1 MRRFN
6 RVVLLVV
13 IVVGAAIVI
22 AYGGL
27 SATLSRVATREVSKF
42 LAKLPEGEASCGE
55 ISFSLLTGTAHVND
69 VRYTYR
75 ADVPGSPAKRP
86 GMEVHIGCVEVGR
99 VLYSLLRGNT
109 ISVNSVSVLEPSIE
123 LWLDEKHPKECLPP
137 FMIDSAAKPLQIPF
151 KQISLNKLLID
162 DASLA
167 LHSTNTPLDVAVH
180 HCSLSMQQLV
190 YDSAFHFNDSVYS
203 FSLERAA
210 VTLPDGRSRFITQ
223 DIRLQAMG
231 GLSVGATQYVN
242 MTDQTLADN
251 IPGADIR
258 IKRLEVGPLSHSSLF
273 KGELLVQ
280 AIKVHS
286 PHMELWMDEE
296 HPELCFPRTKEG
308 KAQTAIIL
316 PFHYAELR
324 HLIVHNASFALH
336 STRTQLDVQA
346 DSCSLAFHK
355 MQFTADAMHCD
366 TAYDFSVA
374 SGTVVLP
381 DGQMKLATR
390 QIQRD
395 KQGIFSVGETR
406 MSYHADEARAG
417 QMPGVDMSV
426 ERIEIGPLAFNKLW
440 DRQVLFESARVI
452 RPQVELWLDEEHPER
467 CFPSYEKKEPNERTA
482 KLKQK
487 IQERLP
493 EGESLILL
501 TALHHAQIENASLA
515 LHSTRTQLDVVA
527 DSCSL
532 AVHDLSFD
540 KTFHFNDTAYSF
552 SLAHAAVTL
561 PDGSMKMET
570 RDIAHRDQ
578 GEIRIG
584 ASRIVHN
591 MNKLALGDRVQEPV
605 TWIDMQLKRVV
616 LSPLNPIR
624 KVLNK
629 DYTIRHIDA
638 EVSFMDILR
647 DERYKL
653 KHPTVMPQK
662 LLAELP
668 MTFYVKDADV
678 QIRRI
683 HIGFAIT
690 DTHIGHLDLGDIN
703 ARVEHIT
710 NRQGYTMRLDGSC
723 QMGEGV
729 VNARFDMT
737 MNCECGFRI
746 QLKGK
751 GLNTSFLNGFI
762 RPFAG
767 ITSDCKIDSI
777 YANYTGN
784 STRADG
790 TFRMVYHDFSMKVN
804 KGDDI
809 PFEIITKHAGVITR
823 VGNALVPKNNPPTKH
838 LKPRGYQVSWIRN
851 ENKDVELYLFGPI
864 LDGLKKTFL
873 PGLYVHLR
881 TKEGE
886 ILD

>member
-6 RVVLLVV
+6 RIVLLIVV
-13 IVVGAAIVI
+13 IVGAAIVI

-27 SATLSRVATREVSKF
+27 SATISRVATREASKF
-42 LAKLPEGEASCGE
+42 LAQLPEGEASCGE
-55 ISFSLLTGTAHVND
+55 ISFNLLTGTAHVND

-75 ADVPGSPAKRP
+75 AEVTDGGQRP
-86 GMEVHIGCVEVGR
+86 GIDMQIGCIEVSH
-99 VLYSLLRGNT
+99 VLYSILNDNKIT
-109 ISVNSVSVLEPSIE
+109 VHDVSLIRPRVE
-123 LWLDEKHPKECLPP
+123 LWMDEKQPEGCLPA
-137 FMIDSAAKPLQIPF
+137 FMTARTG
-151 KQISLNKLLID
+151 KQFHMPDIEAELEVLLIE
-162 DASLA
+162 DASMQ
-167 LHSTNTPLDVAVH
+167 LHSVRSPLDVTVNN
-180 HCSLSMQQLV
+180 CSLSMQGLC
-190 YDSAFHFNDSVYS
+190 YDSVFHFNDSVYS
-203 FSLERAA
+203 FSLESAS
-210 VTLPDGRSRFITQ
+210 VTLPDGRSRFMTQ

-231 GLSVGATQYVN
+231 LLSIGATRYVN
-242 MTDQTLADN
+242 ATDQTLADR
-251 IPGADIR
+251 IPSADIR
-258 IKRLEVGPLSHSSLF
+258 IKRLEAGPLSHSRLF
-273 KGELLVQ
+273 KGELIVQ
-280 AIKVHS
+280 ALKVLD
-286 PHMELWMDEE
+286 PQMELWMDED

-324 HLIVHNASFALH
+324 HMIVRNASFALH
-336 STRTQLDVQA
+336 STRTLLDVQA

-374 SGTVVLP
+374 SGSVVLP

-390 QIQRD
+390 QIHRD
-395 KQGIFSVGETR
+395 KQGTFFIGETR
-406 MSYHADEARAG
+406 MAYHAEEARAG

-426 ERIEIGPLAFNKLW
+426 ERIEIGPLAFTKLW
-440 DRQVLFESARVI
+440 DRQVLFVSARVI
-452 RPQVELWLDEEHPER
+452 RPRVELWMDEEHPELS
-467 CFPSYEKKEPNERTA
+467 FPSYEKKEPSECTIQ
-482 KLKQK
+482 LKQK

-501 TALHHAQIENASLA
+501 TALRHAQIENASLA

-532 AVHDLSFD
+532 AVNDLSYD

-591 MNKLALGDRVQEPV
+591 MDKLALGDIVQEPV
-605 TWIDMQLKRVV
+605 TWIDMQLKRCVI
-616 LSPLNPIR
+616 SPLNPIHKALR
-624 KVLNK
+624 K
-629 DYTIRHIDA
+629 DYTIQHIDA
-638 EVSFMDILR
+638 EVGFMDVFR
-647 DERYKL
+647 DERYQL
-653 KHPTVMPQK
+653 KHIPLMPQ
-662 LLAELP
+662 LVLMNLP

-678 QIRRI
+678 QMQRI

-690 DTHIGHLDLGDIN
+690 DTHIGQLDFNDIN
-703 ARVEHIT
+703 AHVAHIT
-710 NRQGYTMRLDGSC
+710 NRSGYTMRLDGSC
-723 QMGEGV
+723 PMGEGV
-729 VNARFDMT
+729 ADARFDMT
-737 MNCECGFRI
+737 MNRECGFRI
-746 QLKGK
+746 QMKAKGI
-751 GLNTSFLNGFI
+751 NTSFLNGFI

-777 YANYTGN
+777 YTNYTGN
-784 STRADG
+784 GTRADG

-809 PFEIITKHAGVITR
+809 PLEIITKHAGVITH
-823 VGNALVPKNNPPTKH
+823 VGNALVPHSNPPTKH
-838 LKPRGYQVSWIRN
+838 SKPRSYQVSWIRN

-864 LDGLKKTFL
+864 IDGIKKTFL

-886 ILD
+886 IIE

>member
-6 RVVLLVV
+6 RIVLLIVV
-13 IVVGAAIVI
+13 IVGAAIVI

-27 SATLSRVATREVSKF
+27 SATLSRVATREASKF
-42 LAKLPEGEASCGE
+42 LAQLPEGEASCGE
-55 ISFSLLTGTAHVND
+55 ISFNLLTGTAHVND

-75 ADVPGSPAKRP
+75 AEAADEQQRP
-86 GMEVHIGCVEVGR
+86 GIDIQIGRVEVSR
-99 VLYSLLRGNT
+99 VLYSILNDNKIT
-109 ISVNSVSVLEPSIE
+109 VHDVSLIRPRVE
-123 LWLDEKHPKECLPP
+123 LWMDEKQPEGCLPA
-137 FMIDSAAKPLQIPF
+137 FMTDRTG
-151 KQISLNKLLID
+151 KQFHMPDIKAELDVLLIE
-162 DASLA
+162 DASMQ
-167 LHSTNTPLDVAVH
+167 LHSVRSPLDVTVNN
-180 HCSLSMQQLV
+180 CSLSMQGLC
-190 YDSAFHFNDSVYS
+190 YDSVFHFNDSVYS
-203 FSLERAA
+203 FSLESAS
-210 VTLPDGRSRFITQ
+210 VTLPDGRSRFMTQ

-231 GLSVGATQYVN
+231 LLSIGATRYVN
-242 MTDQTLADN
+242 ATDQTLADR
-251 IPGADIR
+251 IPSADIR
-258 IKRLEVGPLSHSSLF
+258 IKRLEAGPLSHSRLF
-273 KGELLVQ
+273 KGELIVQ
-280 AIKVHS
+280 ALKVLD
-286 PHMELWMDEE
+286 PQMELWMDEG

-324 HLIVHNASFALH
+324 HMIVRNASFALH
-336 STRTQLDVQA
+336 STRTLLDVQA

-374 SGTVVLP
+374 SGSVVLP

-390 QIQRD
+390 QIHRD
-395 KQGIFSVGETR
+395 KQDIFSVGETR
-406 MSYHADEARAG
+406 MAYHAEEARVG

-426 ERIEIGPLAFNKLW
+426 ERIEIGPLAFTKLW

-452 RPQVELWLDEEHPER
+452 RPRVELWMDEEHPELS
-467 CFPSYEKKEPNERTA
+467 FPSYEKKEPSECTIQ
-482 KLKQK
+482 LKQK

-501 TALHHAQIENASLA
+501 TALRHAQIENASLA

-532 AVHDLSFD
+532 AVNDLSYD

-570 RDIAHRDQ
+570 RDITHRDQ
-578 GEIRIG
+578 GEVHIG

-591 MNKLALGDRVQEPV
+591 MDKLALGDIVQEPV
-605 TWIDMQLKRVV
+605 TWIDMQLKRCVI
-616 LSPLNPIR
+616 SPLNPIHKALR
-624 KVLNK
+624 K
-629 DYTIRHIDA
+629 DYTIQHIDA
-638 EVSFMDILR
+638 EVGFMDVFR
-647 DERYKL
+647 DERYQL
-653 KHPTVMPQK
+653 KHTPLMPQQV
-662 LLAELP
+662 LMNLP

-678 QIRRI
+678 QMQRI

-690 DTHIGHLDLGDIN
+690 DTHIGQLDFNDIN
-703 ARVEHIT
+703 AHVAHIT
-710 NRQGYTMRLDGSC
+710 NRSGYTMRLDGSC
-723 QMGEGV
+723 PMGEGV
-729 VNARFDMT
+729 ADARFDMT
-737 MNCECGFRI
+737 MNRECGFRI
-746 QLKGK
+746 QMRAKGI
-751 GLNTSFLNGFI
+751 NTSFLNGFI

-777 YANYTGN
+777 YTNYTGN
-784 STRADG
+784 GTRADG

-804 KGDDI
+804 KGDAI
-809 PFEIITKHAGVITR
+809 PFEIITKHAGVITH
-823 VGNALVPKNNPPTKH
+823 VGNALVPHSNPPTKH
-838 LKPRGYQVSWIRN
+838 SKPRGYQVSWIRN

-864 LDGLKKTFL
+864 IDGIKKTFL

-886 ILD
+886 IIE

>member
-13 IVVGAAIVI
+13 VVVGAAIVI

-42 LAKLPEGEASCGE
+42 LAQLPEGEASCGE
-55 ISFSLLTGTAHVND
+55 ISFNLLTGTAHVND

-75 ADVPGSPAKRP
+75 AEAADEQQRP
-86 GMEVHIGCVEVGR
+86 GIDIQIGRVEVSR
-99 VLYSLLRGNT
+99 VLYSILNDNKITVHDVSLIRP
-109 ISVNSVSVLEPSIE
+109 SVE
-123 LWLDEKHPKECLPP
+123 LWMDEKQPEGCLPA
-137 FMIDSAAKPLQIPF
+137 FMTDRTG
-151 KQISLNKLLID
+151 KQFHMPDIEAELDVLLIE
-162 DASLA
+162 DASMQ
-167 LHSTNTPLDVAVH
+167 LHSVRSPLDVAVN
-180 HCSLSMQQLV
+180 HCSLSMQGLG
-190 YDSAFHFNDSVYS
+190 YDSIFHFNDSVYS
-203 FSLERAA
+203 FSLESAS
-210 VTLPDGRSRFITQ
+210 VTLPDGRSRFMTQ

-231 GLSVGATQYVN
+231 ILSIGATRYVN
-242 MTDQTLADN
+242 TTDQTLADR
-251 IPGADIR
+251 IPSADIR
-258 IKRLEVGPLSHSSLF
+258 IKRLEAGPLSHSRLF
-273 KGELLVQ
+273 KGELIVQ
-280 AIKVHS
+280 ALKMLD
-286 PHMELWMDEE
+286 PQMELWMDED
-296 HPELCFPRTKEG
+296 HPELCFPRTIEG

-324 HLIVHNASFALH
+324 HMIVRNASFALH
-336 STRTQLDVQA
+336 STRTLLDVQA

-374 SGTVVLP
+374 SGSVVLP

-390 QIQRD
+390 QIHRD
-395 KQGIFSVGETR
+395 KQGTFFIGETR
-406 MSYHADEARAG
+406 MAYHAEEARAG

-426 ERIEIGPLAFNKLW
+426 ERIEIGPLAFTKLW

-452 RPQVELWLDEEHPER
+452 RPRVELWMDEEHPELS
-467 CFPSYEKKEPNERTA
+467 FPSYEKKEPSECTIQ
-482 KLKQK
+482 LKQK

-501 TALHHAQIENASLA
+501 TALRHAQIENASLA

-532 AVHDLSFD
+532 AVHDLSYD

-570 RDIAHRDQ
+570 RDITHRDQ
-578 GEIRIG
+578 GEVHIG

-591 MNKLALGDRVQEPV
+591 MDKLALGDIVQEPV
-605 TWIDMQLKRVV
+605 TWIDMQLKRCVI
-616 LSPLNPIR
+616 SPLNPIH
-624 KVLNK
+624 KALHK
-629 DYTIRHIDA
+629 DYTISHIDA
-638 EVSFMDILR
+638 EVSFMDVFR
-647 DERYKL
+647 DERYQL
-653 KHPTVMPQK
+653 KHTPLMPQQV
-662 LLAELP
+662 LMNLP

-678 QIRRI
+678 QMQRI

-690 DTHIGHLDLGDIN
+690 DTHVGQLDFNDIN
-703 ARVEHIT
+703 AHVAHIT
-710 NRQGYTMRLDGSC
+710 NRSGYTMRLDGSC
-723 QMGEGV
+723 PMGEGV
-729 VNARFDMT
+729 ADARFDMT
-737 MNCECGFRI
+737 MNRECGFRI
-746 QLKGK
+746 QMKAKGI
-751 GLNTSFLNGFI
+751 NTSFLNGFI

-777 YANYTGN
+777 YTNYTGN
-784 STRADG
+784 GTRADG

-809 PFEIITKHAGVITR
+809 PFEIITKHAGVITH
-823 VGNALVPKNNPPTKH
+823 VGNALVPHSNPPTKH
-838 LKPRGYQVSWIRN
+838 SKPRGYQVSWIRN

-864 LDGLKKTFL
+864 IDGIKKTFL

-886 ILD
+886 IIE

>member
-6 RVVLLVV
+6 RIVLLIVV
-13 IVVGAAIVI
+13 IVGTAIVI

-42 LAKLPEGEASCGE
+42 LAQLPEGEASCGE
-55 ISFSLLTGTAHVND
+55 ISFNLLTGTAHVND

-75 ADVPGSPAKRP
+75 VEAADEQQRP
-86 GMEVHIGCVEVGR
+86 GIDIQIGCIEVSR
-99 VLYSLLRGNT
+99 VLYSILNDNKIT
-109 ISVNSVSVLEPSIE
+109 VHDVSLIRPRVE
-123 LWLDEKHPKECLPP
+123 LWMDEKQPEGCLPA
-137 FMIDSAAKPLQIPF
+137 FMTDRTD
-151 KQISLNKLLID
+151 KQFHMPDIEAELEVLLIE
-162 DASLA
+162 DASMQ
-167 LHSTNTPLDVAVH
+167 LHSVRSPLDVTVNN
-180 HCSLSMQQLV
+180 CSLSMQGLC
-190 YDSAFHFNDSVYS
+190 YDSVFHFNDSVYS
-203 FSLERAA
+203 FSLESAS
-210 VTLPDGRSRFITQ
+210 VTLPDGRSRFMTQ

-231 GLSVGATQYVN
+231 ILSIGATRYVN
-242 MTDQTLADN
+242 ATDQTLADR
-251 IPGADIR
+251 IPSADIR
-258 IKRLEVGPLSHSSLF
+258 IKRLEAGPLSHSRLF
-273 KGELLVQ
+273 KGELIVQ
-280 AIKVHS
+280 ALKVLD
-286 PHMELWMDEE
+286 PQMELWMDED

-324 HLIVHNASFALH
+324 HMIVRNASFALH
-336 STRTQLDVQA
+336 STRTLLDVQA

-374 SGTVVLP
+374 SGSVVLP

-390 QIQRD
+390 QIHRD

-406 MSYHADEARAG
+406 MAYHAEEARAG

-426 ERIEIGPLAFNKLW
+426 ERIEIGPLAFTKLW
-440 DRQVLFESARVI
+440 DRQVLFESACVI
-452 RPQVELWLDEEHPER
+452 RPRVELWMDEEHPEL
-467 CFPSYEKKEPNERTA
+467 CFPSYEKKEPSERTVQ
-482 KLKQK
+482 LKQK

-501 TALHHAQIENASLA
+501 TALRHAQIENASLA

-532 AVHDLSFD
+532 AVNDLSYD
-540 KTFHFNDTAYSF
+540 KIFHFNDTAYSF

-591 MNKLALGDRVQEPV
+591 MDKLALGDIVQEPV
-605 TWIDMQLKRVV
+605 TWIDMQLKRCVI
-616 LSPLNPIR
+616 SPLNPIHKALR
-624 KVLNK
+624 K
-629 DYTIRHIDA
+629 DYTIQHIDA
-638 EVSFMDILR
+638 EVGFMDVFR
-647 DERYKL
+647 DERYQL
-653 KHPTVMPQK
+653 KHIPLMPQ
-662 LLAELP
+662 LVLMNLP

-678 QIRRI
+678 QMQRI

-690 DTHIGHLDLGDIN
+690 DTHIGQLDFNDIN
-703 ARVEHIT
+703 AHVAHIT
-710 NRQGYTMRLDGSC
+710 NRSGYTMRLDGSC
-723 QMGEGV
+723 PMGEGV
-729 VNARFDMT
+729 ADARFDMT
-737 MNCECGFRI
+737 MNRECGFRI
-746 QLKGK
+746 QMKAKGI
-751 GLNTSFLNGFI
+751 NTSFLNGFI

-777 YANYTGN
+777 YTNYTGN
-784 STRADG
+784 GTRADG

-809 PFEIITKHAGVITR
+809 PLEIITKHAGVITR
-823 VGNALVPKNNPPTKH
+823 VGNALVPHSNPPTKH
-838 LKPRGYQVSWIRN
+838 SKPRGYQVSWIRN

-864 LDGLKKTFL
+864 IDGIKKTFL

-886 ILD
+886 IIE

>member
-6 RVVLLVV
+6 RIVLLIVV
-13 IVVGAAIVI
+13 IVGAAIVI

-27 SATLSRVATREVSKF
+27 SATLSRVATREASKF
-42 LAKLPEGEASCGE
+42 LAQLPEGEASCGE
-55 ISFSLLTGTAHVND
+55 ISFNLLTGTAHVND

-75 ADVPGSPAKRP
+75 AEAADEQQRP
-86 GMEVHIGCVEVGR
+86 GIDIQIGRVEVSR
-99 VLYSLLRGNT
+99 VLYSILNDNKIT
-109 ISVNSVSVLEPSIE
+109 VHDVSLIRPRVE
-123 LWLDEKHPKECLPP
+123 LWMDEKQPEGCLPA
-137 FMIDSAAKPLQIPF
+137 FMTARTG
-151 KQISLNKLLID
+151 KQFHMPDIEAELEVLLIE
-162 DASLA
+162 DASMQ
-167 LHSTNTPLDVAVH
+167 LHSVRSPLDVAVN
-180 HCSLSMQQLV
+180 HCSLSMQGLC
-190 YDSAFHFNDSVYS
+190 YDSIFHFNDSVYS
-203 FSLERAA
+203 FSLESAS
-210 VTLPDGRSRFITQ
+210 VTLPDGRSRFMTQ

-231 GLSVGATQYVN
+231 ILSIGATRYVN
-242 MTDQTLADN
+242 TTDQTLADR
-251 IPGADIR
+251 IPSADIR
-258 IKRLEVGPLSHSSLF
+258 IKRLEAGPLSHSRLF
-273 KGELLVQ
+273 KGELIVQ
-280 AIKVHS
+280 ALKVLDLQ
-286 PHMELWMDEE
+286 MELWMDED

-324 HLIVHNASFALH
+324 HMIVRNASFALH
-336 STRTQLDVQA
+336 STRTLLDVQA

-374 SGTVVLP
+374 SGSVVLP

-390 QIQRD
+390 QIHRD
-395 KQGIFSVGETR
+395 KQGTFFIGETR
-406 MSYHADEARAG
+406 MAYHAEEARAG

-426 ERIEIGPLAFNKLW
+426 ERIEIGPLAFTKLW

-452 RPQVELWLDEEHPER
+452 RPRVELWMDEEHPEL
-467 CFPSYEKKEPNERTA
+467 CFPSYEKKEPSERTVQ
-482 KLKQK
+482 LKQK

-501 TALHHAQIENASLA
+501 TALRHAQIENASLA

-532 AVHDLSFD
+532 AVHDLSYD

-570 RDIAHRDQ
+570 RDITHRDQ
-578 GEIRIG
+578 GEVHIG

-591 MNKLALGDRVQEPV
+591 MDKLALGDIVQEPV
-605 TWIDMQLKRVV
+605 TWIDMQLKRCVI
-616 LSPLNPIR
+616 SPLNPIHKALR
-624 KVLNK
+624 K
-629 DYTIRHIDA
+629 DYTIQHIDA
-638 EVSFMDILR
+638 EVSFMDVFR
-647 DERYKL
+647 DERYQL
-653 KHPTVMPQK
+653 KHTPLMPQ
-662 LLAELP
+662 LVLMNLP

-678 QIRRI
+678 QMQRI

-690 DTHIGHLDLGDIN
+690 DTHVGQLDFNDIN
-703 ARVEHIT
+703 AHVAHIT
-710 NRQGYTMRLDGSC
+710 NRSGYTMHLDGSC
-723 QMGEGV
+723 PMGEGV
-729 VNARFDMT
+729 ADARFDMT
-737 MNCECGFRI
+737 MNRECGFRI
-746 QLKGK
+746 QMKAKGI
-751 GLNTSFLNGFI
+751 NTSFLNGFI

-777 YANYTGN
+777 NTNYTGN
-784 STRADG
+784 GTRADG

-823 VGNALVPKNNPPTKH
+823 VGNALVPHSNPPTKH
-838 LKPRGYQVSWIRN
+838 SKPRGYQVSWIRN

-864 LDGLKKTFL
+864 IDGIKKTFL

-886 ILD
+886 IIE

>member
-13 IVVGAAIVI
+13 VVVGAAIVI

-42 LAKLPEGEASCGE
+42 LAQLPEGEASCGE
-55 ISFSLLTGTAHVND
+55 ISFNLLTGTAHVKD

-75 ADVPGSPAKRP
+75 AEVTDGGQRP
-86 GMEVHIGCVEVGR
+86 GIDMQIGCVEVSH
-99 VLYSLLRGNT
+99 VLYSILNDNKITVHDVSLVCP
-109 ISVNSVSVLEPSIE
+109 SVE
-123 LWLDEKHPKECLPP
+123 LWMDEKQPEGCLPA
-137 FMIDSAAKPLQIPF
+137 FMTDRTG
-151 KQISLNKLLID
+151 KQFHMPDIKAELDVLLIEE
-162 DASLA
+162 ASMQ
-167 LHSTNTPLDVAVH
+167 LHSVRSPLDVAVN
-180 HCSLSMQQLV
+180 HCSLSMQGLC
-190 YDSAFHFNDSVYS
+190 YDSIFHFNDSVYS
-203 FSLERAA
+203 FSLESAS
-210 VTLPDGRSRFITQ
+210 VTLPDGRSRFMTQ

-231 GLSVGATQYVN
+231 ILSIGATRYVN
-242 MTDQTLADN
+242 ATNQTLADR
-251 IPGADIR
+251 IPSTDIR
-258 IKRLEVGPLSHSSLF
+258 IQRLEAGPLSHSRLF
-273 KGELLVQ
+273 KGELIVQ
-280 AIKVHS
+280 ALKVLD
-286 PHMELWMDEE
+286 PQLELWMDEG

-324 HLIVHNASFALH
+324 HMIVRNASFALH
-336 STRTQLDVQA
+336 STRTLLDVQA

-374 SGTVVLP
+374 SGSVVLP

-390 QIQRD
+390 QIHRD
-395 KQGIFSVGETR
+395 KQGTFFIGETR
-406 MSYHADEARAG
+406 MAYHAEEARAG

-426 ERIEIGPLAFNKLW
+426 ERIEIGPLAFTKLW

-452 RPQVELWLDEEHPER
+452 RPRVELWMDEEHPELS
-467 CFPSYEKKEPNERTA
+467 FPSYEKKEPSECTIQ
-482 KLKQK
+482 LKQK

-501 TALHHAQIENASLA
+501 TALRHAQIENASLA

-570 RDIAHRDQ
+570 RDIAHHDQ
-578 GEIRIG
+578 GEVHIG

-591 MNKLALGDRVQEPV
+591 MDKLALGDIVQEPV
-605 TWIDMQLKRVV
+605 TWIDMQLKRCVI
-616 LSPLNPIR
+616 SPLNPIH
-624 KVLNK
+624 KALHK
-629 DYTIRHIDA
+629 DYTISHIDA
-638 EVSFMDILR
+638 EVSFMDVFR
-647 DERYKL
+647 DERYQL
-653 KHPTVMPQK
+653 KHTPLMPQQV
-662 LLAELP
+662 LMNLP

-678 QIRRI
+678 QMQRI

-690 DTHIGHLDLGDIN
+690 DTHVGQLDFNDIN
-703 ARVEHIT
+703 AHVAHIT
-710 NRQGYTMRLDGSC
+710 NRSGYTMRLDGSC
-723 QMGEGV
+723 PMGEGV
-729 VNARFDMT
+729 ADARFDMT
-737 MNCECGFRI
+737 MNRECGFRI
-746 QLKGK
+746 QMKAKGI
-751 GLNTSFLNGFI
+751 NTSFLNGFI

-777 YANYTGN
+777 YTNYTGN
-784 STRADG
+784 GTRADG

-823 VGNALVPKNNPPTKH
+823 VGTALVPHSNPPTKH
-838 LKPRGYQVSWIRN
+838 SKPRGYQVSWIRN

-864 LDGLKKTFL
+864 IDGIKKTFL

-886 ILD
+886 IIE

>member
-6 RVVLLVV
+6 RIVLLIVV
-13 IVVGAAIVI
+13 IVGAAIVI

-27 SATLSRVATREVSKF
+27 SATLSRVATREASKF
-42 LAKLPEGEASCGE
+42 LAQLPEGEASCGE
-55 ISFSLLTGTAHVND
+55 ISFNLLTGTAHVND

-75 ADVPGSPAKRP
+75 AEVTDGGQRP
-86 GMEVHIGCVEVGR
+86 GIDMQIGCIEVSH
-99 VLYSLLRGNT
+99 VLYSILNDNKIT
-109 ISVNSVSVLEPSIE
+109 VHDVSLIRPRVE
-123 LWLDEKHPKECLPP
+123 LWMDEKQTEGCLPA
-137 FMIDSAAKPLQIPF
+137 FMTDRTG
-151 KQISLNKLLID
+151 KQFHMPDIKAELDVLLIE
-162 DASLA
+162 DASMQ
-167 LHSTNTPLDVAVH
+167 LHSVRSPLDVTVNN
-180 HCSLSMQQLV
+180 CSLSMQGLC
-190 YDSAFHFNDSVYS
+190 YDSVFHFNDSVYS
-203 FSLERAA
+203 FSLESAS
-210 VTLPDGRSRFITQ
+210 VTLPDGRSRFMTQ

-231 GLSVGATQYVN
+231 LLSIGATRYVN
-242 MTDQTLADN
+242 TTDQTLADR
-251 IPGADIR
+251 IPSADIR
-258 IKRLEVGPLSHSSLF
+258 IKRLEAGPLSHSRLF
-273 KGELLVQ
+273 KGELIVQ
-280 AIKVHS
+280 ALKVLD
-286 PHMELWMDEE
+286 PQMELWMDEG

-324 HLIVHNASFALH
+324 HMIVRNASFALH
-336 STRTQLDVQA
+336 STRTLLDVQA

-374 SGTVVLP
+374 SGSVVLP

-390 QIQRD
+390 QIHCD

-406 MSYHADEARAG
+406 MAYHAEEARAG

-426 ERIEIGPLAFNKLW
+426 ERIEIGPLAFTKLW

-452 RPQVELWLDEEHPER
+452 RPRVELWMDEEHPELS
-467 CFPSYEKKEPNERTA
+467 FPSYEKKEPSECTIQ
-482 KLKQK
+482 LKQK

-501 TALHHAQIENASLA
+501 TALRHAQIENASLA

-532 AVHDLSFD
+532 AVHDLSYD

-591 MNKLALGDRVQEPV
+591 MDKLALGDIVQEPV
-605 TWIDMQLKRVV
+605 TWIDMQLKRCVI
-616 LSPLNPIR
+616 SPLNPIHKALR
-624 KVLNK
+624 K
-629 DYTIRHIDA
+629 DYTIQHIDA
-638 EVSFMDILR
+638 EVGFMDVFR
-647 DERYKL
+647 DERYQL
-653 KHPTVMPQK
+653 KHTPLMPQQV
-662 LLAELP
+662 LMNLP

-678 QIRRI
+678 QMQRI

-690 DTHIGHLDLGDIN
+690 DTHVGQLDFNDIN
-703 ARVEHIT
+703 AHVAHIT
-710 NRQGYTMRLDGSC
+710 NRSGYTMRLDGSC
-723 QMGEGV
+723 PMGEGV
-729 VNARFDMT
+729 ADARFDMT
-737 MNCECGFRI
+737 MNRECGFRI
-746 QLKGK
+746 QMKAKGI
-751 GLNTSFLNGFI
+751 NTSFLNGFI

-777 YANYTGN
+777 YTNYTGN
-784 STRADG
+784 GTRADG

-823 VGNALVPKNNPPTKH
+823 VGNALVPHSNPPTKH
-838 LKPRGYQVSWIRN
+838 SKPRGYQVSWIRN

-864 LDGLKKTFL
+864 IDGIKKTFL

-886 ILD
+886 IIE

>member
-6 RVVLLVV
+6 RIVLLIVV
-13 IVVGAAIVI
+13 IVGTAIVI

-27 SATLSRVATREVSKF
+27 SATLSRVATREASKF
-42 LAKLPEGEASCGE
+42 LAQLPEGEASCGE
-55 ISFSLLTGTAHVND
+55 ISFNLLTGTAHVND

-75 ADVPGSPAKRP
+75 AEVTDGGQRP
-86 GMEVHIGCVEVGR
+86 GIDMQIGCIEVSH
-99 VLYSLLRGNT
+99 VLYSILNDNKIT
-109 ISVNSVSVLEPSIE
+109 VHDVSLIRPRVE
-123 LWLDEKHPKECLPP
+123 LWMDEKQPEGCLPA
-137 FMIDSAAKPLQIPF
+137 FMTARTG
-151 KQISLNKLLID
+151 KQFHMPDIKAELEVLLIE
-162 DASLA
+162 DASMQ
-167 LHSTNTPLDVAVH
+167 LHSVRSPLDVTVNN
-180 HCSLSMQQLV
+180 CSLSMQGLC
-190 YDSAFHFNDSVYS
+190 YDSVFHFNDSVYS
-203 FSLERAA
+203 FSLESAS
-210 VTLPDGRSRFITQ
+210 VTLPDGRSRFMTQ

-231 GLSVGATQYVN
+231 LLSIGATRYVN
-242 MTDQTLADN
+242 TTDQTLADR
-251 IPGADIR
+251 IPSADIR
-258 IKRLEVGPLSHSSLF
+258 IKRLEAGPLSHSRLF
-273 KGELLVQ
+273 KGELIVQ
-280 AIKVHS
+280 ALKVLD
-286 PHMELWMDEE
+286 PQMELWMDEG

-324 HLIVHNASFALH
+324 HMIVRNASFALH
-336 STRTQLDVQA
+336 STRTLLDVQA

-374 SGTVVLP
+374 SGSVVLP

-390 QIQRD
+390 QIHCD

-406 MSYHADEARAG
+406 MAYHAEEARAG

-426 ERIEIGPLAFNKLW
+426 ERIEIGPLAFTKLW

-452 RPQVELWLDEEHPER
+452 RPRVELWMDEEHPEL
-467 CFPSYEKKEPNERTA
+467 CFPSYEKKEPSERTVQ
-482 KLKQK
+482 LKQK

-501 TALHHAQIENASLA
+501 TALRHAQIENASLA

-532 AVHDLSFD
+532 AVNDLSYD

-591 MNKLALGDRVQEPV
+591 MDKLALGDIVQEPV
-605 TWIDMQLKRVV
+605 TWIDMQLKRCVI
-616 LSPLNPIR
+616 SPLNPIHKALR
-624 KVLNK
+624 K
-629 DYTIRHIDA
+629 DYTIQHIDA
-638 EVSFMDILR
+638 EVGFMDVFR
-647 DERYKL
+647 DERYQL
-653 KHPTVMPQK
+653 KHIPLMPQ
-662 LLAELP
+662 LVLMNLP

-678 QIRRI
+678 QMQRI

-690 DTHIGHLDLGDIN
+690 DTHIGQLDFNDIN
-703 ARVEHIT
+703 AHVAHIT
-710 NRQGYTMRLDGSC
+710 NRSGYTMRLDGSC
-723 QMGEGV
+723 PMGEGV
-729 VNARFDMT
+729 ADARFDMT
-737 MNCECGFRI
+737 MNRECGFRI
-746 QLKGK
+746 QMKAKGI
-751 GLNTSFLNGFI
+751 NTSILNGFI

-777 YANYTGN
+777 YTNYTGN
-784 STRADG
+784 GTRADG

-809 PFEIITKHAGVITR
+809 PLEIITKHAGVITR
-823 VGNALVPKNNPPTKH
+823 VGNALVPHSNPPTKH
-838 LKPRGYQVSWIRN
+838 SKPRGYQVSWIRN

-864 LDGLKKTFL
+864 IDGIKKTFL

-886 ILD
+886 IIE

>member
-6 RVVLLVV
+6 RIVLLIVV
-13 IVVGAAIVI
+13 IVGAAIVI

-27 SATLSRVATREVSKF
+27 SATLSRVATREASKF
-42 LAKLPEGEASCGE
+42 LAQLPEGEASCGE
-55 ISFSLLTGTAHVND
+55 ISFNLLTGTAHVND

-75 ADVPGSPAKRP
+75 AEVTDGGQRP
-86 GMEVHIGCVEVGR
+86 GIDMQIGCIEVSH
-99 VLYSLLRGNT
+99 VLYSILNDNKIT
-109 ISVNSVSVLEPSIE
+109 VHDVSLIRPRVE
-123 LWLDEKHPKECLPP
+123 LWMDEKQPEGCLPA
-137 FMIDSAAKPLQIPF
+137 FMTDRTGKEFHMPDIKAELEV
-151 KQISLNKLLID
+151 LLIE
-162 DASLA
+162 DASMQ
-167 LHSTNTPLDVAVH
+167 LHSVRSPLDVTVNN
-180 HCSLSMQQLV
+180 CSLSMQGLC
-190 YDSAFHFNDSVYS
+190 YDSVFHFNDSVYS
-203 FSLERAA
+203 FSLESAS
-210 VTLPDGRSRFITQ
+210 VTLPDGRSRFMTQ

-231 GLSVGATQYVN
+231 ILSIGATRYVN
-242 MTDQTLADN
+242 TTDQTLADR
-251 IPGADIR
+251 IPSADIR
-258 IKRLEVGPLSHSSLF
+258 IKRLEAGPLSHSRLF
-273 KGELLVQ
+273 KGELIVQ
-280 AIKVHS
+280 ALKVLDLQ
-286 PHMELWMDEE
+286 MELWMDED

-324 HLIVHNASFALH
+324 HMIVRNASFALH
-336 STRTQLDVQA
+336 STRTLLDVQA

-374 SGTVVLP
+374 SGSVVLP

-390 QIQRD
+390 QIHRD
-395 KQGIFSVGETR
+395 KQGTFFIGETR
-406 MSYHADEARAG
+406 MAYHAEEARAG

-426 ERIEIGPLAFNKLW
+426 ERIEIGPLAFTKLW

-452 RPQVELWLDEEHPER
+452 RPRVELWMDEEHPELS
-467 CFPSYEKKEPNERTA
+467 FPSYEKKEPSECTIQ
-482 KLKQK
+482 LKQK

-501 TALHHAQIENASLA
+501 TALRHAQIENASLA

-532 AVHDLSFD
+532 AVNDLSYD

-570 RDIAHRDQ
+570 RDITHRDQ
-578 GEIRIG
+578 GEVHIG

-591 MNKLALGDRVQEPV
+591 MDKLALGDIVQEPV
-605 TWIDMQLKRVV
+605 TWIDMQLKRCVI
-616 LSPLNPIR
+616 SPLNPIH
-624 KVLNK
+624 KALHK
-629 DYTIRHIDA
+629 DYTISHIDA
-638 EVSFMDILR
+638 EVGFMDVFR
-647 DERYKL
+647 DERYQL
-653 KHPTVMPQK
+653 KHIPLMPQ
-662 LLAELP
+662 LVLMNLP

-678 QIRRI
+678 QMQRI
-683 HIGFAIT
+683 HIGFAIK
-690 DTHIGHLDLGDIN
+690 DTHIGQLDFNDIN
-703 ARVEHIT
+703 AHVEHIT
-710 NRQGYTMRLDGSC
+710 NRSGYTMRLDGSC
-723 QMGEGV
+723 PMGEGV
-729 VNARFDMT
+729 ADARFDMT
-737 MNCECGFRI
+737 MNRECGFRI
-746 QLKGK
+746 QMKAKGI
-751 GLNTSFLNGFI
+751 NTSFLNGFI

-777 YANYTGN
+777 YTNYTGN
-784 STRADG
+784 GTRADG

-809 PFEIITKHAGVITR
+809 PLEIITKHAGVITR
-823 VGNALVPKNNPPTKH
+823 VGNALVPHSNPPTKH
-838 LKPRGYQVSWIRN
+838 SKPRGYQVSWIRN

-864 LDGLKKTFL
+864 IDGIKKTFL

-886 ILD
+886 IIE

>member
-6 RVVLLVV
+6 RIVLLIVV
-13 IVVGAAIVI
+13 IVGVAIVI

-27 SATLSRVATREVSKF
+27 SATLSRVATREASKF
-42 LAKLPEGEASCGE
+42 LAQLPEGEASCGE
-55 ISFSLLTGTAHVND
+55 ISFNLLTGTAHVND

-75 ADVPGSPAKRP
+75 AEVTDGGQRP
-86 GMEVHIGCVEVGR
+86 GIDMQIGCIEVSH
-99 VLYSLLRGNT
+99 VLYSILNDNKIT
-109 ISVNSVSVLEPSIE
+109 VHDVSLIRPRVE
-123 LWLDEKHPKECLPP
+123 LWMDEKQPEGCLPA
-137 FMIDSAAKPLQIPF
+137 FMTDRTG
-151 KQISLNKLLID
+151 KQFHMPDIKAELDVLLIE
-162 DASLA
+162 DASMQ
-167 LHSTNTPLDVAVH
+167 LHSVRSPLDVTVNN
-180 HCSLSMQQLV
+180 CSLSMQGLC
-190 YDSAFHFNDSVYS
+190 YDSVFHFNDSVYS
-203 FSLERAA
+203 FSLESAS
-210 VTLPDGRSRFITQ
+210 VTLPDGRSRFMTQ

-231 GLSVGATQYVN
+231 ILSIGATRYVN
-242 MTDQTLADN
+242 ATDQTLADR
-251 IPGADIR
+251 IPSADIR
-258 IKRLEVGPLSHSSLF
+258 IKRLEAGPLSHSRLF
-273 KGELLVQ
+273 KGELIVQ
-280 AIKVHS
+280 ALKVLDLQ
-286 PHMELWMDEE
+286 MELWMDED

-324 HLIVHNASFALH
+324 HMIVRNASFALH
-336 STRTQLDVQA
+336 STRTLLDVQA

-374 SGTVVLP
+374 SGSVVLP

-390 QIQRD
+390 QIHSD
-395 KQGIFSVGETR
+395 KQGIFFIGETR
-406 MSYHADEARAG
+406 MAYHAEEARAG

-426 ERIEIGPLAFNKLW
+426 ERIEIGPLAFTKLW

-452 RPQVELWLDEEHPER
+452 RPRVELWMDEEHPELS
-467 CFPSYEKKEPNERTA
+467 FPSYEKKEPSECTIQ
-482 KLKQK
+482 LKQK

-501 TALHHAQIENASLA
+501 TALRHAQIENASLA

-532 AVHDLSFD
+532 AVNDLSYD

-570 RDIAHRDQ
+570 RDITHRDQ
-578 GEIRIG
+578 GEVHIG

-591 MNKLALGDRVQEPV
+591 MDKLALGDIVQEPV
-605 TWIDMQLKRVV
+605 TWIDMQLKRCVI
-616 LSPLNPIR
+616 SPLNPIH
-624 KVLNK
+624 KALHK
-629 DYTIRHIDA
+629 DYTISHIDA
-638 EVSFMDILR
+638 EVSFMDVFR
-647 DERYKL
+647 DERYQL
-653 KHPTVMPQK
+653 KHTPLMPQQV
-662 LLAELP
+662 LMNLP

-678 QIRRI
+678 QMQRI

-690 DTHIGHLDLGDIN
+690 DTHVGQLDFNDIN
-703 ARVEHIT
+703 AHVAHIT
-710 NRQGYTMRLDGSC
+710 NRSGYTMRLDGSC
-723 QMGEGV
+723 PMGEGV
-729 VNARFDMT
+729 ADARFDMT
-737 MNCECGFRI
+737 MNRECGFRI
-746 QLKGK
+746 QMKAKGI
-751 GLNTSFLNGFI
+751 NTSFLNGFI

-777 YANYTGN
+777 YTNYTGN
-784 STRADG
+784 GTRADG

-823 VGNALVPKNNPPTKH
+823 VGNALVPHSNPPTKH
-838 LKPRGYQVSWIRN
+838 SKPRGYQVSWIRN

-864 LDGLKKTFL
+864 IDGIKKTFL

-886 ILD
+886 IIE

>member
-13 IVVGAAIVI
+13 VVVGAAIVI

-42 LAKLPEGEASCGE
+42 LAQLPEGEASCGE
-55 ISFSLLTGTAHVND
+55 ISFNLLTGTAHVKD

-75 ADVPGSPAKRP
+75 AEVTDGGQRP
-86 GMEVHIGCVEVGR
+86 GIDMQIGCVEVSH
-99 VLYSLLRGNT
+99 VLYSILNDNKITVHDVSLVCP
-109 ISVNSVSVLEPSIE
+109 SVE
-123 LWLDEKHPKECLPP
+123 LWMDEKQPEGCLPA
-137 FMIDSAAKPLQIPF
+137 FMTDRTG
-151 KQISLNKLLID
+151 KQFHMPDIKAELDVLLIEE
-162 DASLA
+162 ASMQ
-167 LHSTNTPLDVAVH
+167 LHSVRSPLDVAVN
-180 HCSLSMQQLV
+180 HCSLSMQGLC
-190 YDSAFHFNDSVYS
+190 YDSIFHFNDSVYS
-203 FSLERAA
+203 FSLESAS
-210 VTLPDGRSRFITQ
+210 VTLPDGRSRFMTQ

-231 GLSVGATQYVN
+231 ILSIGATRYVN
-242 MTDQTLADN
+242 ATDQTLADR
-251 IPGADIR
+251 IPSTDIR
-258 IKRLEVGPLSHSSLF
+258 IQRLEAGPLSHSRLF
-273 KGELLVQ
+273 KGELIVQ
-280 AIKVHS
+280 ALKVLD
-286 PHMELWMDEE
+286 PQLELWMDEG

-324 HLIVHNASFALH
+324 HMIVRNASFALH
-336 STRTQLDVQA
+336 STRTLLDVQA

-374 SGTVVLP
+374 SGSVVLP

-390 QIQRD
+390 QIHRD
-395 KQGIFSVGETR
+395 KQGTFFIGETR
-406 MSYHADEARAG
+406 MAYHAEEARAG

-426 ERIEIGPLAFNKLW
+426 ERIEIGPLAFTKLW

-452 RPQVELWLDEEHPER
+452 RPRVELWMDEEHPELS
-467 CFPSYEKKEPNERTA
+467 FPSYEKKEPSECTIQ
-482 KLKQK
+482 LKQK

-501 TALHHAQIENASLA
+501 TALRHAQIENASLA

-570 RDIAHRDQ
+570 RDIAHHDQ
-578 GEIRIG
+578 GEVHIG

-591 MNKLALGDRVQEPV
+591 MDKLALGDIVQEPV
-605 TWIDMQLKRVV
+605 TWIDMQLKRCVI
-616 LSPLNPIR
+616 SPLNPIH
-624 KVLNK
+624 KALHK
-629 DYTIRHIDA
+629 DYTISHIDA
-638 EVSFMDILR
+638 EVSFMDVFR
-647 DERYKL
+647 DERYQL
-653 KHPTVMPQK
+653 KHTPLMPQQV
-662 LLAELP
+662 LMNLP

-678 QIRRI
+678 QMQRI

-690 DTHIGHLDLGDIN
+690 DTHVGQLDFNDIN
-703 ARVEHIT
+703 AHVAHIT
-710 NRQGYTMRLDGSC
+710 NRSGYTMRLDGSC
-723 QMGEGV
+723 PMGEGV
-729 VNARFDMT
+729 ADARFDMT
-737 MNCECGFRI
+737 MNRECGFRI
-746 QLKGK
+746 QMKAKGI
-751 GLNTSFLNGFI
+751 NTSFLNGFI

-777 YANYTGN
+777 YTNYTGN
-784 STRADG
+784 GTRADG

-823 VGNALVPKNNPPTKH
+823 VGTALVPHSNPPTKH
-838 LKPRGYQVSWIRN
+838 SKPRGYQVSWIRN

-864 LDGLKKTFL
+864 IDGIKKTFL

-886 ILD
+886 IIE

>member
-13 IVVGAAIVI
+13 VVVGAAIVI

-42 LAKLPEGEASCGE
+42 LAQLPEGEASCGE
-55 ISFSLLTGTAHVND
+55 ISFNLLTGTAHVKD

-75 ADVPGSPAKRP
+75 AEVTDGGQRP
-86 GMEVHIGCVEVGR
+86 GIDMQIGCVEVSH
-99 VLYSLLRGNT
+99 VLYSILNDNKITVHDVSLVCP
-109 ISVNSVSVLEPSIE
+109 SVE
-123 LWLDEKHPKECLPP
+123 LWMDEKQPEGCLPA
-137 FMIDSAAKPLQIPF
+137 FMTDRTG
-151 KQISLNKLLID
+151 KQFHMPDIKAELDVLLIEE
-162 DASLA
+162 ASMQ
-167 LHSTNTPLDVAVH
+167 LHSVRSPLDVAVN
-180 HCSLSMQQLV
+180 HCSLSMQGLC
-190 YDSAFHFNDSVYS
+190 YDSIFHFNDSVYS
-203 FSLERAA
+203 FSLESAS
-210 VTLPDGRSRFITQ
+210 VTLPDGRSRFMTQ

-231 GLSVGATQYVN
+231 ILSIGATRYVN
-242 MTDQTLADN
+242 ATDQTLADR
-251 IPGADIR
+251 IPSTDIR
-258 IKRLEVGPLSHSSLF
+258 IQRLEAGPLSHSRLF
-273 KGELLVQ
+273 KGELIVQ
-280 AIKVHS
+280 ALKVLD
-286 PHMELWMDEE
+286 PQLELWMDEG

-324 HLIVHNASFALH
+324 HMIVRNASFALH
-336 STRTQLDVQA
+336 STRTLLDVQA

-374 SGTVVLP
+374 SGSVVLP

-390 QIQRD
+390 QIHRD
-395 KQGIFSVGETR
+395 KQGTFFIGETR
-406 MSYHADEARAG
+406 MAYHAEEARAG

-426 ERIEIGPLAFNKLW
+426 ERIEIGPLAFTKLW

-452 RPQVELWLDEEHPER
+452 RPRVELWMDEEHPELS
-467 CFPSYEKKEPNERTA
+467 FPSYEKKEPSECTIQ
-482 KLKQK
+482 LKQK

-493 EGESLILL
+493 EGEALILL
-501 TALHHAQIENASLA
+501 TALRHAQIENASLA

-570 RDIAHRDQ
+570 RDIAHHDQ
-578 GEIRIG
+578 GEVHIG

-591 MNKLALGDRVQEPV
+591 MDKLALGDIVQEPV
-605 TWIDMQLKRVV
+605 TWIDMQLKRCVI
-616 LSPLNPIR
+616 SPLNPIH
-624 KVLNK
+624 KALHK
-629 DYTIRHIDA
+629 DYTISHIDA
-638 EVSFMDILR
+638 EVSFMDVFR
-647 DERYKL
+647 DERYQL
-653 KHPTVMPQK
+653 KHTPLMPQQV
-662 LLAELP
+662 LMNLP

-678 QIRRI
+678 QMQRI

-690 DTHIGHLDLGDIN
+690 DTHVGQLDFNDIN
-703 ARVEHIT
+703 AHVAHIT
-710 NRQGYTMRLDGSC
+710 NRSGYTMRLDGSC
-723 QMGEGV
+723 PMGEGV
-729 VNARFDMT
+729 ADARFDMT
-737 MNCECGFRI
+737 MNRECGFRI
-746 QLKGK
+746 QMKAKGI
-751 GLNTSFLNGFI
+751 NTSFLNGFI

-777 YANYTGN
+777 YTNYTGN
-784 STRADG
+784 GTRADG

-823 VGNALVPKNNPPTKH
+823 VGTALVPHSNPPTKH
-838 LKPRGYQVSWIRN
+838 SKPRGYQVSWIRN

-864 LDGLKKTFL
+864 IDGIKKTFL

-886 ILD
+886 IIE